1 LVESKKVLKLR
12 DNSISQN
19 TLSADKS
26 KDHHKR
32 DNLKTSII
40 YAILF
45 DCLLIFGCISF
56 ICLFYVIGGIL
67 LNPLLIFGTLVI
79 ILLFALIETMNLVEK
94 NVVINKKVGEIS
106 DEEYY

>member
-1 LVESKKVLKLR
+1 MVESKNCIQLK
-12 DNSISQN
+12 NKGINQN
-19 TLSADKS
+19 ASSAIKS
-26 KDHHKR
+26 KDNEQKE
-32 DNLKTSII
+32 NLKTSLL

-94 NVVINKKVGEIS
+94 NVVKNKDPGEIS
-106 DEEYY
+106 YD

>member
-1 LVESKKVLKLR
+1 MAESKKLLQLK
-12 DNSISQN
+12 DNGINQS
-19 TLSADKS
+19 TLSADNS
-26 KDHHKR
+26 KENDYR
-32 DNLKTSII
+32 GNLKTSLI

-94 NVVINKKVGEIS
+94 NVIKNKNQDEIS
-106 DEEYY
+106 NE

>member
-1 LVESKKVLKLR
+1 MVESKKLLQLK
-12 DNSISQN
+12 DNSINQS
-19 TLSADKS
+19 TLSADNS
-26 KDHHKR
+26 KNNDYKE
-32 DNLKTSII
+32 NLKMSLI

-79 ILLFALIETMNLVEK
+79 ILLFALFETMSLVEK
-94 NVVINKKVGEIS
+94 SVVKNQKPGEIS
-106 DEEYY
+106 HD